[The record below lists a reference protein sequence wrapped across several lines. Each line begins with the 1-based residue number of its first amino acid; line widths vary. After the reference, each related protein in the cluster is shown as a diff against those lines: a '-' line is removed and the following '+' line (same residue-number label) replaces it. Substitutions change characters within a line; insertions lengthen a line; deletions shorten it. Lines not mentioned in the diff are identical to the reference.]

1 MSRFRLALGWHGR
14 RLLMVAAAL
23 CGSAPTAGALPP
35 VEDHYFGATLF
46 VARTAQTVTPPVA
59 VGSLAAY
66 QAVYGRLADTTAD
79 HGYQAARLFFANG
92 GRVLYVVDPRGSTV
106 QHYRDALSTTA
117 SLPVDLVALP
127 GLAESGLAPDLHRAI
142 ATALSDQVGASDN
155 RFGLIDAP
163 RDSDVSTLVAFAEAF
178 SSAHAALYAPWLDVA
193 DGSGSVAMPSSA
205 AVAGVISRI
214 DHDQGIFKSP
224 AGVDAALSAS
234 VGTSLRQLFSTV
246 DLDLL
251 GPARVNPLRRVAG
264 SGEILIWGARTTS
277 TDPEWRYVP
286 VSRFLRLLGFSMRRS
301 LSWVP
306 ASATPPTAPE
316 VTALIQNYLD
326 AYRQRGAFA
335 SSTPA
340 QAYFVQC
347 EDVDNRLDC
356 TVGMAPLRPA
366 EFILLRLSLP
376 YFDRLFASGFETP

>member
-1 MSRFRLALGWHGR
+1 MSRFRSASWRRGR
-14 RLLMVAAAL
+14 RVLMVAAVL
-23 CGSAPTAGALPP
+23 CGSTPAVGALPP
-35 VEDHYFGATLF
+35 VEDHYFGAALF
-46 VARTAQTVTPPVA
+46 VAHTAQAVTPPVA

-66 QAVYGRLADTTAD
+66 QAVYGRLADATAD

-92 GRVLYVVDPRGSTV
+92 GRVLYVVDPRGSTLP
-106 QHYRDALSTTA
+106 HYRDALSATA

-142 ATALSDQVGASDN
+142 AAALSDQVSASDN

-193 DGSGSVAMPSSA
+193 DGSGFVAMPSSA

-224 AGVDAALSAS
+224 AGVDAALSSS
-234 VGTSLRQLFSTV
+234 VGTSLRQLFSPG

-251 GPARVNPLRRVAG
+251 GPARVNPLRRIAG

-277 TDPEWRYVP
+277 TDPEWRYVS
-286 VSRFLRLLGFSMRRS
+286 VSRLLRLLEFSMRRS

-306 ASATPPTAPE
+306 VSATPPTAAE
-316 VTALIQNYLD
+316 VAALIQNYLH
-326 AYRQRGAFA
+326 AYWQRGALA
-335 SSTPA
+335 GNTPA

-356 TVGMAPLRPA
+356 TVGVAPLRPA
-366 EFILLRLSLP
+366 EFIVLRLGLP
-376 YFDRLFASGFETP
+376 YHDRLFASGFEAP